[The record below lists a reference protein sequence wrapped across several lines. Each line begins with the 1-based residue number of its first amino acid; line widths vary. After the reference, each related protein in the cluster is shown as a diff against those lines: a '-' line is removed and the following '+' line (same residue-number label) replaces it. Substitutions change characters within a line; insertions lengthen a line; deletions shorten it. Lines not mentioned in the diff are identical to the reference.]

1 MIQLKALRD
10 ILEQKNPGPGQ
21 QMKDFKGCGEI
32 IF

>member
-1 MIQLKALRD
+1 MIQLKALKD

-21 QMKDFKGCGEI
+21 QIKDLQGGGEI